1 MTSSFDAVTAMG
13 PHMHSD
19 HSFTANNAPE
29 ERARPAHKT
38 GFRVI
43 PSSPRPARTN
53 SFIFGRSDSRI
64 RPLLNQEERDRLHC
78 WAMVVALASSAAGTT
93 LLITAALR

>member
-1 MTSSFDAVTAMG
+1 MG
-13 PHMHSD
+13 PMHSE
-19 HSFTANNAPE
+19 HAFNANNGRAHGAPV
-29 ERARPAHKT
+29 KKQ

-43 PSSPRPARTN
+43 PSSARSSQTK

-78 WAMVVALASSAAGTT
+78 WAMIVALASSAAGTT
-93 LLITAALR
+93 LLLTAALL